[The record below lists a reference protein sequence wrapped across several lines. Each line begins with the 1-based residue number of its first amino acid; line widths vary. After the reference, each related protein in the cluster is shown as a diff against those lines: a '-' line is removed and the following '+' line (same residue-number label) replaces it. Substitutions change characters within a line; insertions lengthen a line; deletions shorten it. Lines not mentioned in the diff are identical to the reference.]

1 MAIWLPE
8 RTNIPLIK
16 PTPAAKVLEPAVQG
30 SLVLELPPDLA
41 ATVRQAAHQ
50 RGVLPESLLQEL
62 IEQALQSEQQ
72 RSRIYSRM
80 KVLTQRERQVAHLA
94 GRGCTNREIAA
105 KLVISPETVKT
116 HVRHILAKLNLENK
130 LELRLLLGT

>member
-1 MAIWLPE
+1 MAVWLPE

-16 PTPAAKVLEPAVQG
+16 PTHAAQVLEPAVQG
-30 SLVLELPPDLA
+30 SLVLELPPELA
-41 ATVRQAAHQ
+41 APARLAARR
-50 RGVLPESLLQEL
+50 RGVSPEALLHEL
-62 IEQALQSEQQ
+62 IEQALQGEQQ
-72 RSRIYSRM
+72 RSRIYNRM
-80 KVLTQRERQVAHLA
+80 KALTERERQVALLA

-130 LELRLLLGT
+130 LELRLLLGA

>member
-1 MAIWLPE
+1 MAVWLPD
-8 RTNIPLIK
+8 RTNTPMIK
-16 PTPAAKVLEPAVQG
+16 PTPAAQVLEPTVQG
-30 SLVLELPPDLA
+30 PLALELSPELA
-41 ATVRQAAHQ
+41 AAARQAARR
-50 RGVLPESLLQEL
+50 RGISPEALLQEL
-62 IEQALQSEQQ
+62 IEQALQGEQQ

-80 KVLTQRERQVAHLA
+80 KALTERERQVAQLA

-116 HVRHILAKLNLENK
+116 HVRHILAKLDLENK